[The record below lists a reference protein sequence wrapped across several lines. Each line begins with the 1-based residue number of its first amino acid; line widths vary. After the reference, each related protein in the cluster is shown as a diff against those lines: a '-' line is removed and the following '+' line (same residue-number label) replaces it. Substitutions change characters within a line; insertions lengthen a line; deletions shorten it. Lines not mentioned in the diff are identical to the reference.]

1 MDSPEI
7 GTTRGNS
14 WPQAKGYTDSMEAH
28 VTGPPQ
34 DALWAEL
41 MHAAQDG
48 DRRCYERLLREVT
61 PFVRSLA
68 RRHCRNPADVE
79 EIVQE
84 TLLTVHRVRQ
94 TYDHHRPFS
103 PWLAAIASRRIID
116 TVRKRSRVSRHETTD
131 TETETFAVAATNNDV
146 ELVRSEQEIAELLA
160 TLPARQRVA
169 LEALKLKELTLVEAS
184 AASGQSVGALK
195 VNVHRALKSL
205 RDLVRARERK

>member
-1 MDSPEI
+1 
-7 GTTRGNS
+7 
-14 WPQAKGYTDSMEAH
+14 MEAQ
-28 VTGPPQ
+28 VTNRPQ

-61 PFVRSLA
+61 PFIRALA

-94 TYDHHRPFS
+94 TYDHSRPFS

-116 TVRKRSRVSRHETTD
+116 TVRKRSRVSRHETTE
-131 TETETFAVAATNNDV
+131 TEPETFAVAATNNDV
-146 ELVRSEQEIAELLA
+146 EFVRSEHEVAELLSL
-160 TLPARQRVA
+160 LPARQRVA
-169 LEALKLKELTLVEAS
+169 LEALKLKEMTLVEAS

-205 RDLVRARERK
+205 RDLVRAREHK

>member
-1 MDSPEI
+1 
-7 GTTRGNS
+7 
-14 WPQAKGYTDSMEAH
+14 MEAH
-28 VTGPPQ
+28 VTGSPQ

-61 PFVRSLA
+61 PFIRALA
-68 RRHCRNPADVE
+68 RRRCRNPADVE
-79 EIVQE
+79 EIVQD

-94 TYDHHRPFS
+94 TYDPARPFS

-116 TVRKRSRVSRHETTD
+116 TVRKRSRVSRHELPDTD
-131 TETETFAVAATNNDV
+131 SETFTVAATNNDV
-146 ELVRSEQEIAELLA
+146 ELVRSEQEIAQLLS

-169 LEALKLKELTLVEAS
+169 LEALKLKEMTLVEAS